1 MVFGVLGKLKNLQKL
16 KIAGIETS
24 NSNMI
29 QILNESLG
37 RQSQIVDLEV
47 LFESKSDVEGSST
60 AIKFPKYLKKLKS
73 LKLTN
78 IWHKEF
84 TETLFDLASQRR
96 L

>member
-1 MVFGVLGKLKNLQKL
+1 MVFNVLGKLKNLQKL
-16 KIAGIETS
+16 KIKGIDTS
-24 NSNMI
+24 NSNTISM
-29 QILNESLG
+29 LNDSLG
-37 RQSQIVDLEV
+37 RQSQLIDLEV
-47 LFESKSDVEGSST
+47 LFESKKDQEGSNV